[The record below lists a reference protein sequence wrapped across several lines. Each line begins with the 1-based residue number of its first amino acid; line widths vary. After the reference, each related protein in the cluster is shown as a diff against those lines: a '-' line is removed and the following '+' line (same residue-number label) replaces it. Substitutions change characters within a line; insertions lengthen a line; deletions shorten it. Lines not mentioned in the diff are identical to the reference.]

1 MVHGDTMS
9 ENINDDIALN
19 SALLNIVLLK
29 MKFAERQIPIN
40 ENLIK
45 AFLDILLSNYESKT
59 RKYISDTV
67 FQIEL
72 FSTDFANAAS
82 ASVPAKNSKKKKV
95 KNIKY

>member
-1 MVHGDTMS
+1 MS

-19 SALLNIVLLK
+19 TALLNVVLLK
-29 MKFAERQIPIN
+29 MKFVERQIPIN

-45 AFLDILLSNYESKT
+45 TFLDILLSNYEPKT
-59 RKYISDTV
+59 RKYVSDTV

-72 FSTDFANAAS
+72 FSTDFADAA
-82 ASVPAKNSKKKKV
+82 AAPKPVKNSKKKKV